1 MLADKFHPLRT
12 SLIVISLYALVTA
25 AGAIF
30 STNASIFSVFFIL
43 HGVLSGA
50 WFTSSA
56 SLPLRMFP
64 KENFSQFY
72 SALNMF
78 IGLGIMTFGPI
89 VGHLIDFTG
98 KYYRLT
104 FIASSSLAFLA
115 VILGLI
121 VHAKFMKLGGPK
133 GYTPPA

>member
-1 MLADKFHPLRT
+1 
-12 SLIVISLYALVTA
+12 
-25 AGAIF
+25 
-30 STNASIFSVFFIL
+30 
-43 HGVLSGA
+43 
-50 WFTSSA
+50 
-56 SLPLRMFP
+56 MFP

-89 VGHLIDFTG
+89 VGHLIDFTQ
-98 KYYRLT
+98 KFYRLT
-104 FIASSSLAFLA
+104 FIASSTLAFLA
-115 VILGLI
+115 VILGLV

>member
-1 MLADKFHPLRT
+1 
-12 SLIVISLYALVTA
+12 
-25 AGAIF
+25 
-30 STNASIFSVFFIL
+30 
-43 HGVLSGA
+43 
-50 WFTSSA
+50 
-56 SLPLRMFP
+56 MFP

-89 VGHLIDFTG
+89 VVHLIDFTG

-121 VHAKFMKLGGPK
+121 VHAKFMKLGGPN